1 MVARLH
7 VPGIV
12 GASTWGSGMTLLVL
26 ALAEWGTPIFL
37 TSTLFPFSDKGLH
50 VEVRV
55 NREWYTG
62 RVTAVEVG
70 KHAVRWKVKFDYV
83 PTDTTPRDRW

>member
-1 MVARLH
+1 M
-7 VPGIV
+7 
-12 GASTWGSGMTLLVL
+12 S
-26 ALAEWGTPIFL
+26 EFL
-37 TSTLFPFSDKGLH
+37 DKGLH

-62 RVTAVEVG
+62 RVTAVEMG
-70 KHAVRWKVKFDYV
+70 KNVVRWKVKFDYV